1 MKHPQ
6 LTYFTLG
13 EGITAFSSTRHGG
26 VSTGNYGAFN
36 INPFCG
42 DDAEAV
48 RINRAALCEELG
60 VEPEKLIMPHQIHG
74 VGLQN
79 IVNRVLIKPQS
90 ERNQLLDGFDGVM
103 TDVPNVCIGVSTAD
117 CLPVLL
123 YDPVHKAVC
132 AVHAGWRG
140 TVQRIVQ
147 KAVAKMHVCY
157 GTEAPQ
163 IRACIGPGI
172 SLAHF
177 EVGDEV
183 YSAFEQAGFEMSQ
196 IARRYA
202 KWHIDLEECNR
213 LQLIEIGVQTA
224 QIHVSGI
231 CTYENVDDYFSA
243 RRLGTASGR
252 IFSGILIR

>member
-48 RINRAALCEELG
+48 RINRATLCEELG
-60 VEPEKLIMPHQIHG
+60 IEPEKLIMPRQIHG

-103 TDVPNVCIGVSTAD
+103 TETI
-117 CLPVLL
+117 
-123 YDPVHKAVC
+123 
-132 AVHAGWRG
+132 
-140 TVQRIVQ
+140 
-147 KAVAKMHVCY
+147 
-157 GTEAPQ
+157 
-163 IRACIGPGI
+163 
-172 SLAHF
+172 
-177 EVGDEV
+177 
-183 YSAFEQAGFEMSQ
+183 
-196 IARRYA
+196 
-202 KWHIDLEECNR
+202 
-213 LQLIEIGVQTA
+213 
-224 QIHVSGI
+224 
-231 CTYENVDDYFSA
+231 
-243 RRLGTASGR
+243 
-252 IFSGILIR
+252 